1 MVSVLLWKWGAW
13 CTATTSQGAPTLLQL
28 FKRYISQE
36 QYICKKRFAK
46 FYLSPN
52 HPIFAPSILFE
63 RSQSECFLLNL
74 VPMQISLTVNGT
86 GGLATQPKTSKQTKL
101 WKVYLHLLHFLLTGF
116 WKEKSNII
124 SGLSNRNSSEKNICQ
139 GLLTTVLLL
148 WLFFILQL
156 QKS

>member
-1 MVSVLLWKWGAW
+1 MWFPAYFGSEEPD
-13 CTATTSQGAPTLLQL
+13 APQLQVKGLQL
-28 FKRYISQE
+28 YSNSSKDIFLKNNI
-36 QYICKKRFAK
+36 FAK
-46 FYLSPN
+46 FYLSQN